1 MVSNIKNKVTN
12 FTDTFN
18 NLIKKKKI
26 TPKNLNTFITSGY
39 TLDKDPFSYPITL
52 TILSLIALG
61 FIFYAMYY
69 YFTDISGIQHSK
81 SFYSHDIATYTPLFE
96 KKYKTIEECI
106 ERCERDPLCSGVT
119 YNYDTQ
125 HCSGTENGIIREE
138 NNNFSAW
145 VKPNDSYKVDI
156 NLGIISSFA
165 DGPQNI
171 KASEFIEP
179 FTQGE
184 FCYSFYIT
192 INDFYENFG
201 VWRHVFHKGT
211 EMDNS
216 NDTGYKL
223 EYQNWENL
231 SADYPEQSIGVWLA
245 PFTNNLRICYTTIQN
260 QNMKVGSNLHAFIQ
274 KCNSLTD
281 ECYIT
286 DMPGGNYT
294 NTNMIGDGSVVSPK
308 LTKNIEY
315 IDDDLQNIPINRPVH
330 ISVNFNSNTVEL
342 YINGNLRKIT
352 SLNGTPEFN
361 KKEHLYIMYP
371 KSFKGNI
378 SKLTY
383 IPKYVGKEEI
393 IKMKGNGPTKD

>member
-1 MVSNIKNKVTN
+1 MASNVSQKVTK
-12 FTDTFN
+12 FTNLFN
-18 NLIKKKKI
+18 NLIQAKKI
-26 TPKNLNTFITSGY
+26 APTNLNKFITSGY
-39 TLDKDPFSYPITL
+39 KLDTDPFNYPKTL
-52 TILSLIALG
+52 FLLSIIALG

-69 YFTDISGIQHSK
+69 YYSDIDGLQQGK
-81 SFYSHDIATYTPLFE
+81 SFYSYDISTFSPIFE
-96 KKYKTIEECI
+96 KQFEKIEDCI
-106 ERCERDPLCSGVT
+106 QRCERDPLCSGIT

-125 HCSGTENGIIREE
+125 NCVGTENGILRDES
-138 NNNFSAW
+138 NNFAAW
-145 VKPNDSYKVDI
+145 VKPEDSYKVDV
-156 NLGIISSFA
+156 NLGIISSYA
-165 DGPQNI
+165 DGPKNI
-171 KASEFIEP
+171 KSTEFIEP

-211 EMDNS
+211 DMNNI
-216 NDTGYKL
+216 NDSGYQL
-223 EYQNWENL
+223 EYQNWENIA
-231 SADYPEQSIGVWLA
+231 ADYPEQSIGVWLA

-260 QNMKVGSNLHAFIQ
+260 QNMKVGSHLHAFIQ

-286 DMPGGNYT
+286 DMPGGGYK
-294 NTNMIGDGSVVSPK
+294 NTNIVGDGSVVPPK
-308 LTKNIEY
+308 LRKNIEY

-330 ISVNFNSNTVEL
+330 ITVNFNSNTVEL
-342 YINGNLRKIT
+342 YINGNLRKIS

-361 KKEHLYIMYP
+361 KNDNMYIMYP

-383 IPKYVGKEEI
+383 IPKYVGKEDI
-393 IKMKGNGPTKD
+393 KKMKGNSPVID